1 MENIDVYVRCYYLEG
16 ADYLLSR
23 KATTL
28 VWDYLI
34 SNCCFC
40 DSLDRLSRKMEF
52 SASMSKQT
60 PKELKVNVR
69 FKEEGL
75 AIELTLCTEEN
86 CTLKLEEFKIVF
98 DDIKET
104 PDVVKKGWI
113 AKETILKEK
122 NRVED
127 RRIKIR
133 FLGVCSIIVILF
145 AYLILFGYFGILCPI
160 LLGGGL
166 VVILITTL
174 IQSLPSCSYQPRK
187 TELKAKLN
195 IEYFKQKAS

>member
-1 MENIDVYVRCYYLEG
+1 MEKIDVYVKCYYLEG
-16 ADYLLSR
+16 ADHLLSR

-28 VWDYLI
+28 VWNYLI

-40 DSLDRLSRKMEF
+40 DSLDRLSLQMK
-52 SASMSKQT
+52 MSKQT
-60 PKELKVNVR
+60 PKELKVDVR
-69 FKEEGL
+69 FKEEEL

-86 CTLKLEEFKIVF
+86 CTLKLEEFRIVF
-98 DDIKET
+98 DDIKEI

-122 NRVED
+122 NRAED

-133 FLGVCSIIVILF
+133 FLGIWSIIVILL
-145 AYLILFGYFGILCPI
+145 AYLILFGCFGILCPI

-166 VVILITTL
+166 VVLLITTF
-174 IQSLPSCSYQPRK
+174 IQSLPSYLYQPEN

-195 IEYFKQKAS
+195 IESLKQNVS